1 MMSGKRYTEEFKMEV
16 APKISVIVPAYNIQ
30 PFIGEC
36 LESVKMQT
44 MPDFEVI
51 VVNDGSTDNTGDVIL
66 SAIGND
72 QRFSYLEQQNAGI
85 SVARNKALK
94 QASGDYVY
102 FLDGDDL
109 IHPEA
114 FERLIR
120 VAESAG
126 LDMVHFNA
134 STFVDGVEGDH
145 GASQEHQGNYIR
157 TLNSEGLAL
166 TAEMLRSGQFRSS
179 VWLYIIR
186 RSFIEANG
194 LRFIDGALH
203 EDEAYT
209 LKACV
214 LCEKSRF
221 IEDCLF
227 FRRLR
232 PASIMTAQRTFQN
245 ALGYFRAFEDCSSW
259 FLDLD
264 RSLPDGLTTLVRGR
278 IGMFYLHALRV
289 SIRVDCLN
297 ELRKVG
303 LPRLPHIFRHATL
316 KNSLAILLPRY
327 FAAKFA
333 T

>member
-1 MMSGKRYTEEFKMEV
+1 MEV
-16 APKISVIVPAYNIQ
+16 APKVSVIVPAYNIE

-36 LESVKMQT
+36 LDSVKAQT
-44 MPDFEVI
+44 MPNFEVI
-51 VVNDGSTDNTGDVIL
+51 VINDGSTDDTGDAIL
-66 SAIGND
+66 NAIGTD
-72 QRFSYLEQQNAGI
+72 SRFIYLEQQNAGI
-85 SVARNKALK
+85 SVARNRALK
-94 QASGDYVY
+94 HTSGDYVY

-114 FERLIR
+114 FERLVR
-120 VAESAG
+120 VAESAD

-134 STFVDGVEGDH
+134 STFVDGVKGDH
-145 GASQEHQGNYIR
+145 GASQEHQDNYIR
-157 TLNSEGLAL
+157 SLNSEGLAL
-166 TAEMLRSGQFRSS
+166 TTEMLRTGQFRSS

-186 RSFIEANG
+186 RTFIEANELG
-194 LRFIDGALH
+194 FIDGALH

-214 LCEKSRF
+214 LSEKSRF

-232 PASIMTAQRTFQN
+232 PSSIMTAQRTSQN
-245 ALGYFRAFEDCSSW
+245 ALGYFQAFEECSSW
-259 FLDLD
+259 FSGLD
-264 RSLPDGLTTLVRGR
+264 RPLPDELIPLVHGR
-278 IGMFYLHALRV
+278 IGMLYLHALRV

-303 LPRLPHIFRHATL
+303 LPHLARIFRHTTL
-316 KNSLAILLPRY
+316 KNSVAILLPRY